1 MVRKALLLC
10 GAAAALVYIVR
21 DLGALVSYPGYDFA
35 NQVISELSAIDVP
48 SRRVDLAF
56 GWTYGVLMILFGLG
70 IWLTAKNKPAL
81 NVTSALVIAASVF
94 GAFWPPMHMRGQPA
108 TLTDSLHIVW
118 TAAWFTL
125 TIFAMGFACAALGRH
140 FTYYTIATV
149 LFMLLFGSLTGWQGV
164 HLAANQPTPG
174 IGIYERIDIGV
185 FLLWQ
190 VVLAA
195 ELWPKAHPKP
205 AARRP
210 AT

>member
-10 GAAAALVYIVR
+10 GVAASLVYIVR
-21 DLGALVSYPGYDFA
+21 DLGALLNYPGYDFA

-56 GWTYGVLMILFGLG
+56 GWTYGVLTILFGLG
-70 IWLTAKNKPAL
+70 IWLSAKNKPAL

-94 GAFWPPMHMRGQPA
+94 GAFWPPMHTRGQPA
-108 TLTDSLHIVW
+108 TLTDTLHIVW
-118 TAAWFTL
+118 TAGWFTL
-125 TIFAMGFACAALGRH
+125 TICAMGFACAALGRR

-149 LFMLLFGSLTGWQGV
+149 VSMLLFGSLTGWQGV

-174 IGIYERIDIGV
+174 IGIYERINIGA

-195 ELWPKAHPKP
+195 QLWPKAHPM
-205 AARRP
+205 P
-210 AT
+210 ATRLPAT